1 MLSTNNNLMAMNVA
15 RSLGRSQAQSA
26 SVVAKL
32 GSGFRIERASDDA
45 AGVSISEGMRS
56 ELAQLGQNV
65 RNAETANDLLQVTQ
79 APLRESSQILLR
91 MREMAV
97 AAANGHLVDSQR
109 QILDAEF
116 NQSRAGIE
124 RLVVATRY
132 NNDAL
137 LAGQIAVDDQTSTA
151 VADSFDT
158 GVTKVD
164 LSGAAKGTYTFSDSG
179 QDTKITLGNGVV
191 SQTLDL
197 STPLDNGR
205 VATGTKLIANFDRL
219 GIRVTL
225 SGASAPSQGDYV
237 SGDLAGKSLVVEQ
250 GQSRHFQIAPSNQPD
265 KQLSFELPD
274 MRASGD
280 TLDLDSISISTQLS
294 ARESLAKIDLAIEQ
308 LSRQRGEIGALQ
320 NRLAHS
326 IDFSENEIENIRSSD
341 SVLRD
346 SDVALETS
354 KLSKSQMLS
363 EAGTAMLTQSF
374 INSGRALQLL
384 VS

>member
-1 MLSTNNNLMAMNVA
+1 MLSTNNNLMAMNVG
-15 RSLGRSQAQSA
+15 RSLTRSQAQSA
-26 SVVAKL
+26 SVIAKL

-56 ELAQLGQNV
+56 ELAQLDQNV

-79 APLRESSQILLR
+79 APLRESSQILLQ

-109 QILDAEF
+109 EILDAEF
-116 NQSRAGIE
+116 NQLRAGID

-164 LSGAAKGTYTFSDSG
+164 LAGAAKGTYTFSDSG

-219 GIRVTL
+219 GVRVTL
-225 SGASAPSQGDYV
+225 SGASTPSQGDYV

-280 TLDLDSISISTQLS
+280 ILDLDSITISTQLS

-326 IDFSENEIENIRSSD
+326 IDFSENEIENIRSSE

-363 EAGTAMLTQSF
+363 QVGTAMLTQSF
-374 INSGRALQLL
+374 LNSGRALQLL

>member
-1 MLSTNNNLMAMNVA
+1 MAMNVG
-15 RSLGRSQAQSA
+15 RSLSRSQAQSA

-32 GSGFRIERASDDA
+32 GSGFRIERASDAA

-56 ELAQLGQNV
+56 ELAQLDQNV

-116 NQSRAGIE
+116 NQSRAGID

-132 NNDAL
+132 NNAAL

-151 VADSFDT
+151 VADRFDT

-179 QDTKITLGNGVV
+179 QDSKLTLGNGVV

-219 GIRVTL
+219 GVRVTL
-225 SGASAPSQGDYV
+225 SGASTPSQGDYV
-237 SGDLAGKSLVVEQ
+237 SGDLAGKSLVVEK

-280 TLDLDSISISTQLS
+280 TLDLDSITISTQLS
-294 ARESLAKIDLAIEQ
+294 ARESLAKIDFAIEQ

-326 IDFSENEIENIRSSD
+326 IDFSENEIENIRSSE

-363 EAGTAMLTQSF
+363 AVGTAMLTQSF
-374 INSGRALQLL
+374 ISSGRALQLL
-384 VS
+384 VN

>member
-1 MLSTNNNLMAMNVA
+1 MAMNVG
-15 RSLGRSQAQSA
+15 RSLSRSQAQSA

-32 GSGFRIERASDDA
+32 GSGFRIERASDAA

-56 ELAQLGQNV
+56 ELAQLDQNV

-116 NQSRAGIE
+116 NQSRAGID

-132 NNDAL
+132 NNAAL

-151 VADSFDT
+151 VADRFDT

-179 QDTKITLGNGVV
+179 QDSKLTLGNGVV

-219 GIRVTL
+219 GVRVTL
-225 SGASAPSQGDYV
+225 SGASTPSQGDYV
-237 SGDLAGKSLVVEQ
+237 SGDLAGKSLVVEK

-280 TLDLDSISISTQLS
+280 TLDLDSITISTQLS

-326 IDFSENEIENIRSSD
+326 IDFSENEIENIRSSE

-363 EAGTAMLTQSF
+363 AVGTAMLTQSF
-374 INSGRALQLL
+374 ISSGRALQLL
-384 VS
+384 VN

>member
-1 MLSTNNNLMAMNVA
+1 VLSTNHNLMAMNVG
-15 RSLGRSQAQSA
+15 RSLSRSQAQSA

-32 GSGFRIERASDDA
+32 GSGFRIERASDAA

-56 ELAQLGQNV
+56 ELAQLDQNV

-116 NQSRAGIE
+116 NQSRAGID

-132 NNDAL
+132 NNAAL

-151 VADSFDT
+151 VADRFDT

-179 QDTKITLGNGVV
+179 QDSKLTLGNGVV

-219 GIRVTL
+219 GVRVTL
-225 SGASAPSQGDYV
+225 SGASTPSQGDYV
-237 SGDLAGKSLVVEQ
+237 SGDLAGKSLVVEK

-280 TLDLDSISISTQLS
+280 TLDLDSITISTQLS

-326 IDFSENEIENIRSSD
+326 IDFSENEIENIRSSE

-363 EAGTAMLTQSF
+363 AVGTAMLTQSF
-374 INSGRALQLL
+374 ISSGRALQLL
-384 VS
+384 VN